1 MLKEMKESP
10 SLWMFQRWSI
20 LVISIMLNII
30 DNISTGNSITVYNIF
45 DEMSDILPLDPE
57 FISLEAEAIANKKS
71 IQLPHR
77 SLIFRKQVIHET
89 LKPLIDRGILITTG
103 DIIIKKTPLRQL
115 FSQPV
120 E

>member
-1 MLKEMKESP
+1 MKESP

-30 DNISTGNSITVYNIF
+30 DNISTGSSITVYNIF

-57 FISLEAEAIANKKS
+57 FISLEAEAITNKET

-77 SLIFRKQVIHET
+77 HLYKFVLILLLNMHRHTRTALQI
-89 LKPLIDRGILITTG
+89 
-103 DIIIKKTPLRQL
+103 
-115 FSQPV
+115 
-120 E
+120 